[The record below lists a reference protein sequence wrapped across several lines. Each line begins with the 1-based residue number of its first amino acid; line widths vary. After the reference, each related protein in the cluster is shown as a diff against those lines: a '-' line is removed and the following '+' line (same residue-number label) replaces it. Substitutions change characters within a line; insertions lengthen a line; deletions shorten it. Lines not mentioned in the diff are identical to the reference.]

1 MRRSALALW
10 TAKNMLKVYIARYE
24 LPPPSDSLRC
34 LRIFNHKERVM
45 KSVVEEIQED
55 IHYLLVCLCRHA
67 PETEALATYTPTP
80 SEAFRAIHR
89 RIAFVENIAPATA
102 VVPLGAKAEASS
114 TGTCKG
120 AHQVTL
126 HGLLPLLRVHTTGG
140 TSTSSPFLL
149 RGHMAVLLL
158 LSTTSTAST
167 KPDRRLWVVLLLRIS
182 FYTSFRTYG
191 NSSWR
196 TSLCQGA
203 GCFWPT

>member
-24 LPPPSDSLRC
+24 LAPPSDSLRC

-45 KSVVEEIQED
+45 GSVVEEIQED

-114 TGTCKG
+114 TEEHVLAQGVVS
-120 AHQVTL
+120 Q
-126 HGLLPLLRVHTTGG
+126 HGRCRLD
-140 TSTSSPFLL
+140 
-149 RGHMAVLLL
+149 L
-158 LSTTSTAST
+158 LSRFLYL
-167 KPDRRLWVVLLLRIS
+167 DL
-182 FYTSFRTYG
+182 
-191 NSSWR
+191 
-196 TSLCQGA
+196 
-203 GCFWPT
+203 